1 MTERDLLH
9 SGESGAPAL
18 GESRAR
24 VLEVLQQA
32 GGPLGVGEVG
42 RRVGLHA
49 NTARFHLD
57 ALVAAG
63 VVDRTTEERE
73 QPGRPRILYVARPD
87 AARTGKRSYRLLAEI
102 LASFVA
108 AEIPQPAR
116 AAVRAGQAWGRYLAD
131 RPPPF
136 RRVDADVA
144 TEQLVNVLGEIGF
157 APEAVT
163 AGRQRQILLHHCPFR
178 ETAEEHREVVC
189 AIHLGLMQGMLAELD
204 APIDAH
210 RLDPF
215 VEPRLCVAHLAT
227 KGGGRPASQGRRG
240 SRSRPGTTRRGD
252 A

>member
-1 MTERDLLH
+1 MTVRDLLH
-9 SGESGAPAL
+9 AEESAAPVL

-32 GGPLGVGEVG
+32 GEPLAVGEVA
-42 RRVGLHA
+42 RQVGLHT

-57 ALVAAG
+57 ALVEAG

-73 QPGRPRILYVARPD
+73 QPGRPRSLYMARPGS
-87 AARTGKRSYRLLAEI
+87 ARSGKRSYRLLAEI
-102 LASFVA
+102 LTSYVA
-108 AEIPQPAR
+108 AETAQPAR
-116 AAVRAGQAWGRYLAD
+116 VAVQAGKAWGRYLAD

-136 RRVDADVA
+136 RRINADVA
-144 TEQLVNVLGEIGF
+144 TEQLVNTLDEIGF

-189 AIHLGLMQGMLAELD
+189 SIHLGLMQGVLAELD
-204 APIDAH
+204 APIDAE

-215 VEPRLCVAHLAT
+215 VEPHLCITHLAA
-227 KGGGRPASQGRRG
+227 KGGRPARQSRR
-240 SRSRPGTTRRGD
+240 S
-252 A
+252 